1 MTGITLPEEFVLLLH
16 KDNGSYYAT
25 ADRTGAAELA
35 ELARQHRIAID
46 GKNIELT
53 NSEPSEVPWIAEAVE
68 LLAQRQQKTG
78 GPVAVSWFLERRKTR
93 DQHAESL
100 VRRGLMRHEQREF
113 LGLFR
118 SNRYYPDHN
127 ARQALIGE
135 LRAVA
140 SGQQP
145 LDNRLALLAAL
156 VHTSGLSWALKF
168 SSAER
173 KRLKK
178 ISAGEELGNA
188 VEAAVADLNAV
199 LTTTVIISATAA
211 GSE

>member
-1 MTGITLPEEFVLLLH
+1 MRAAAASGLRAPPVRAFVVY
-16 KDNGSYYAT
+16 NSNP
-25 ADRTGAAELA
+25 AA
-35 ELARQHRIAID
+35 
-46 GKNIELT
+46 
-53 NSEPSEVPWIAEAVE
+53 
-68 LLAQRQQKTG
+68 
-78 GPVAVSWFLERRKTR
+78 VAPDLG
-93 DQHAESL
+93 Q

-188 VEAAVADLNAV
+188 VEAAVADLNEV
-199 LTTTVIISATAA
+199 LTPPRRSRHRIAA
-211 GSE
+211 WIEQP